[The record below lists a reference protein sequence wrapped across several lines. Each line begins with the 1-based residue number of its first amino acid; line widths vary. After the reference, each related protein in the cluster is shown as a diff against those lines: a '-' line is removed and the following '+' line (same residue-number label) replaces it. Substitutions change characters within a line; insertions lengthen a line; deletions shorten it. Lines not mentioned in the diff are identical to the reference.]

1 MKDKNHIEM
10 EDISKFSLEKSL
22 NHKDWENIS
31 YPELKEQEFKD
42 LAEEKLKCF
51 LRVVRSGSPFKL
63 GRYFYRI
70 KASY

>member
-10 EDISKFSLEKSL
+10 EDISAFQLERST
-22 NHKDWENIS
+22 NHKNWEEIS
-31 YPELKEQEFKD
+31 YQEVKEQFLKG

-63 GRYFYRI
+63 DNFFYRI
-70 KASY
+70 KC